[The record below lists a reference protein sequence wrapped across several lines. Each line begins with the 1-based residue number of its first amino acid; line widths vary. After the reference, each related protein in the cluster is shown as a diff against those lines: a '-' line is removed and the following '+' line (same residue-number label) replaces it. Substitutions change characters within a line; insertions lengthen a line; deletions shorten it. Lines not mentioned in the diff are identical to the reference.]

1 MIYPTLEEFREKAKR
16 FNLIPV
22 YREILADLETPV
34 SAFCKIDDGDYSY
47 LLESVEAGQ
56 LGRYSFL
63 GSNPSI
69 IFRSKGNRV
78 SITQRGKVTTLEITD
93 GDALDELKKI
103 LDKYRVSPDPNLPP
117 FHGGAVGF
125 VAYDMIRYFEEID
138 LQSEDDLDH
147 PDTCFVV
154 TDSILIFDHVNHVIK
169 VVANAHVE
177 GDPEAAYRGAVSQID
192 ALIAKLSAPLR
203 DLRFGV
209 GRREELAVE
218 TNRTRDD
225 YMDAVR
231 RSKEYIVAGDI
242 FQVIM
247 SVRRQARIYSSPF
260 DVYRALRVV
269 NPSPYMFYLK
279 MGDLRLA
286 GSSPE
291 ILVKL
296 EEGQVRYRPLAG
308 TRRRGETEEEDR
320 ALAEELLADAKER
333 AEHVMLVDLGR
344 NDIGRVCKFDT
355 VRVSELMTI
364 ERYSHVMHIVS
375 NVVGEMDPK
384 HTPVELLRAVFP
396 AGTVSGAPKVRAMQ
410 IIDEQEPTRRG
421 IYGGAAGYFSF
432 SGNLDFG
439 IILRTIVFR
448 GQTASVQAGAG
459 IVADSD
465 PAFEWDECANKARG
479 LLRAIEMAERGE
491 V

>member
-1 MIYPTLEEFREKAKR
+1 MIRPTLEEFKAKAR
-16 FNLIPV
+16 KYSLIPV

-34 SAFCKIDDGDYSY
+34 SAFCKIDDGDYSF
-47 LLESVEAGQ
+47 LLESVEGGQ

-69 IFRSKGNRV
+69 IFRSKGDRLTVTEQGRV
-78 SITQRGKVTTLEITD
+78 KALDIRE
-93 GDALDELKKI
+93 GDALDELKRI
-103 LDKYRVSPDPNLPP
+103 LDRYRVAPDPNLPP

-125 VAYDMIRYFEEID
+125 VAYDMIRYFEEIP
-138 LQSEDDLDH
+138 LRAEDDLDH

-169 VVANAHVE
+169 VVANAHVDA
-177 GDPEAAYRGAVSQID
+177 DPEAAYGDATRQID
-192 ALIAKLSAPLR
+192 ALIAKLSSPLR

-209 GRREELAVE
+209 GRKDPLSVE
-218 TNRTRDD
+218 TNRTREE
-225 YMDAVR
+225 YLKAVR

-247 SVRRQARIYSSPF
+247 SVRRQVRIYSSPF

-279 MGDLRLA
+279 MGDVRLA

-296 EEGQVRYRPLAG
+296 ADGKVRYRPLAG
-308 TRRRGETEEEDR
+308 TRQRGETEEEDR
-320 ALAEELLADAKER
+320 ALADELLRDAKER

-355 VRVSELMTI
+355 VRVDELMTI

-384 HTPVELLRAVFP
+384 HTPYELLRAVFP
-396 AGTVSGAPKVRAMQ
+396 AGTLSGAPKVRAMQ
-410 IIDEQEPTRRG
+410 IIDELEPTRRG
-421 IYGGAAGYFSF
+421 IYGGAVGYFSF
-432 SGNLDFG
+432 SGNIDFG

-448 GQTASVQAGAG
+448 GSMASVQAGAG

-465 PAFEWDECANKARG
+465 PEREWNECTNKAKG
-479 LLRAIEMAERGE
+479 LLRAIEMAENGE
-491 V
+491 I